1 MYFMKKNILK
11 LLSNKTRLNIVR
23 ILAEKEMCACEIP
36 FKVKKSQPN
45 VSQQL
50 KMLERNGILKSRR
63 DGKKILYS
71 LANKDVIKLIK
82 LIEKLEGG
90 K

>member
-1 MYFMKKNILK
+1 MKKSILK
-11 LLSNKTRLNIVR
+11 ILSNKTRLNIIK
-23 ILAEKEMCACEIP
+23 ILSEREMCACEIP
-36 FKVKKSQPN
+36 SKVKKSQPN

-50 KMLERNGILKSRR
+50 TMLERNGILKSRR

-71 LANKDVIKLIK
+71 LANKDVLKLIK

-90 K
+90 R